1 MQMLSL
7 NKFGISLLVYALLF
21 LLLTFP
27 FWGLHQTISPH
38 RKFVEL
44 GAIDSTGSSL
54 IENRKFSD
62 FTNGYIPEIYEHLK
76 GARSGVLKLW
86 TKQNEFGRPVYHTAG
101 FSPVYPTSWVIAK
114 ITRDPLRFITVLSL
128 SYCFLS
134 GLFVILF
141 CREKG
146 ISPLAGLIA
155 GGSIA
160 ACPFFM
166 YWLTFPMFLA
176 AFCWTAGALWG
187 CTRIAAKRD
196 LAGWTVL
203 AFSIYSL
210 LLTAYPQ
217 AAIFHGYMLAGYGLY
232 LACLLLWRSGWS
244 ELGPFLA
251 LSASAVAIGAALA
264 VPVHIDLAH
273 LAAESARF
281 SPDPSFFTAAL
292 PQLGT
297 LAEVMRYIALS
308 SSPELFGNPV
318 ETGYPF
324 SYGGVSATPLIM
336 FFAVIAL
343 LASFR
348 QTWGW
353 WLSIAIICLI
363 TFVHPVYVM
372 GVKYLGFNLSRSN
385 PIGLAILPLT
395 IIVAYGVD
403 ALVKRTAPEELSRTV
418 RVAAATVLIIIVA
431 GVGVGLTQS
440 VSVRWGMAII
450 LVMIV
455 LLLVQATRTHLGLTI
470 PALLLV
476 GATVSFPLMLRQYP
490 AQIAMTSPLVEK
502 VRANLPVG
510 SRFAVAAPEIPVLPP
525 NLNAELGIASAHSYN
540 SLSSRRYH
548 TLITALGGEM
558 NTYGR
563 RNAAI
568 SPDYN
573 SAMFWMSNISLMLSP
588 QKLSH
593 ANLEYLGEESGIHLY
608 RVLWRMGESVQIPG
622 SPISLGTDG
631 LQLDD
636 PRLLQR
642 HTPLKL
648 MDKDDMLE
656 FELASG
662 VSSVFILSQKFHSDW
677 HAKVFDGLSWL
688 DAPTMEVNGVFQGV
702 LLPREAQRVRL
713 EFKPHA
719 RFAWIAPVF
728 WLLLLCFAGFRLL
741 RKGIARLMTPSFN
754 WP

>member
-38 RKFVEL
+38 RKSVEL
-44 GAIDSTGSSL
+44 GVIDNTGSSL

-62 FTNGYIPEIYEHLK
+62 FTNVYIPEIHEHLQ
-76 GARSGVLKLW
+76 GGRSGVLKLW
-86 TKQNEFGRPVYHTAG
+86 APQNELGRPVYHMAG
-101 FSPVYPTSWVIAK
+101 FSPAYPPSWVIAK

-141 CREKG
+141 CREKAV
-146 ISPLAGLIA
+146 SPLAGLIA
-155 GGSIA
+155 GGSFA

-196 LAGWTVL
+196 LVGWTVL

-217 AAIFHGYMLAGYGLY
+217 AAIFHGYILAGYGLY
-232 LACLLLWRSGWS
+232 LSCLLLWRSGWS

-251 LSASAVAIGAALA
+251 LSASAVIVGGVLA

-273 LAAESARF
+273 LAAESARV
-281 SPDPSFFTAAL
+281 SLDPSFFTGSL
-292 PQLGT
+292 PKLDT
-297 LAEVMRYIALS
+297 FAEAVRFIVLS

-318 ETGYPF
+318 ETDYPF
-324 SYGGVSATPLIM
+324 PYDGISATPLII

-353 WLSIAIICLI
+353 WLSLALICLI
-363 TFVHPVYVM
+363 TFVHPVYLM

-385 PIGLAILPLT
+385 PVGLAILPLM

-403 ALVKRTAPEELSRTV
+403 ALVKRSAPEELLRTV
-418 RVAAATVLIIIVA
+418 WFAAATVLMIIVA
-431 GVGVGLTQS
+431 GVGVGLTQA
-440 VSVRWGMAII
+440 VPIRWGIAII

-455 LLLVQATRTHLGLTI
+455 LLLVQATRTHLSLTI
-470 PALLLV
+470 LALLLV

-502 VRANLPVG
+502 VWTNLPVG
-510 SRFAVAAPEIPVLPP
+510 SRFAVAAPEISVLPP
-525 NLNAELGIASAHSYN
+525 NLNAELGIASVHSHN

-558 NTYGR
+558 HAYGG

-573 SAMFWMSNISLMLSP
+573 SAMFWMSNISVMLSP

-608 RVLWRMGESVQIPG
+608 KVLWRMGESVQIPG
-622 SPISLGTDG
+622 SPISMSTDG

-642 HTPLKL
+642 YTPLKL

-656 FELASG
+656 FQLTSG
-662 VSSVFILSQKFHSDW
+662 ISSVLVLSQKFHSDW
-677 HAKVFDGLSWL
+677 HAKVFDGLTWA
-688 DAPTMEVNGVFQGV
+688 DARTIEVNGVFQGV

-713 EFKPHA
+713 EFKPYV

-728 WLLLLCFAGFRLL
+728 WLLLLGFAGFRLL
-741 RKGIARLMTPSFN
+741 RAGITRLMTPSFN